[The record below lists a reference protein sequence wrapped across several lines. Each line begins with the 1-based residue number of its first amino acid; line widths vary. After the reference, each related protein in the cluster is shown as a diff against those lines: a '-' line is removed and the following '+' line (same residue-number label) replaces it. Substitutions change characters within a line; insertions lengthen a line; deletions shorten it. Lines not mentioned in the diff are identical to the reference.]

1 MYGPY
6 YHVSKWELKWCK
18 WDTYLCALSISPIIL
33 QSRLGKNMLVVTQWK
48 KPPIKT
54 TTKIGNTPSIPSSY
68 KGLTI
73 AILNKLSLKSNNFFV
88 KVDEMS
94 KDYMSLLASL
104 GSSFLEIMLCSLP
117 ILLFCVQSI

>member
-1 MYGPY
+1 M
-6 YHVSKWELKWCK
+6 E
-18 WDTYLCALSISPIIL
+18 
-33 QSRLGKNMLVVTQWK
+33 
-48 KPPIKT
+48 KT
-54 TTKIGNTPSIPSSY
+54 THKNNNKIGFTPSIPSSY